1 MKIEYRSFTA
11 NPQSPASELL
21 AAHSNVASREQKPHL
36 FGYTPVARMNPYQ
49 ALLYRRFAGNGIA
62 VAPILKPEQFRGVLD
77 FRRMASTTS
86 LHLHWNSWMT
96 LGAAEE
102 DRARSIGLGMAA
114 RLEQLRDKGVN
125 VIWTVHNVY
134 PHDAVH
140 IDVELEIQRRVADA
154 ANIVHVMSAS
164 TIEAME
170 DYVAL
175 DSEKIIVAPHPSYQG
190 AYVDIVTREEARA
203 MLGLGPDEVV
213 FLLFGAL
220 KSYKGL
226 DRLLDAVDV
235 MAKVRPEFRFRILV
249 AGGADN
255 TASVRKF
262 IDRALVHPNVLIES
276 SKIPN
281 DRAQYFLRAAD
292 IGLVNYERTLN
303 SGAALLYGTFDLPV
317 VAADTPTFR
326 EGLDG
331 GSTVFVEDGSADAF
345 ARAMMSSVDL
355 LGRSSVMDS
364 LTAHM
369 RKLNP
374 DTVSHNFAE
383 ALLARLK

>member
-21 AAHSNVASREQKPHL
+21 AAYSSLAGREEKPHL
-36 FGYTPVARMNPYQ
+36 LGYTPVARMNPYQ
-49 ALLYRRFAGNGIA
+49 ALLYRRFAESGIA
-62 VAPILKPEQFRGVLD
+62 VAPILKPERFRGLLD
-77 FRRMASTTS
+77 FQRMASTTS

-96 LGAAEE
+96 LGAVEE
-102 DRARSIGLGMAA
+102 DRARSVGLGMAG

-140 IDVELEIQRRVADA
+140 IDVELEVQQRVADA
-154 ANIVHVMSAS
+154 ANIVHVMSES
-164 TIEAME
+164 TIDAMNG
-170 DYVAL
+170 YVQL
-175 DSEKIIVAPHPSYQG
+175 DRGKVVVAPHPSYKG
-190 AYVDIVTREEARA
+190 AYVDVVTREEARA

-226 DRLLDAVDV
+226 DRLLDAVDIV
-235 MAKVRPEFRFRILV
+235 AAGAPEFRFRILV
-249 AGGADN
+249 AGGSDN
-255 TASVRKF
+255 SPAVKEF
-262 IDRALVHPNVLIES
+262 VNRALVHPSVLIES
-276 SKIPN
+276 SKIQN

-326 EGLDG
+326 EGLDVR
-331 GSTVFVEDGSADAF
+331 STVFVEDGSADAF
-345 ARAMMSSVDL
+345 ARALIGSVRL
-355 LGRSSVMDS
+355 IGRPEVKQS
-364 LTAHM
+364 LEAHM
-369 RKLNP
+369 ERLDP
-374 DTVSHNFAE
+374 DVVSSEFARN
-383 ALLARLK
+383 LLPRL